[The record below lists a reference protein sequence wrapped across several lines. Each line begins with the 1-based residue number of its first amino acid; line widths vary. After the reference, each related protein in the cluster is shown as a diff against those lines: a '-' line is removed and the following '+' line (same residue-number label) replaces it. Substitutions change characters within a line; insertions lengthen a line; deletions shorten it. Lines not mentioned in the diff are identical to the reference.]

1 MKIKVTFKEHL
12 LGTLAGKKDVATDF
26 IASKCKAGLQPD
38 EVEVI
43 QNIDE
48 NLTNGSTIFPR
59 DEKGPFIWD
68 YQWKGFFKEATESVF
83 VRSGE
88 FTKEQLKKDDL
99 TLYMYKKTI
108 DKQLFIKPRKIY
120 LTLPTGCEMTFV
132 ERPLRGQ
139 TMQGERI
146 CLARSEAAP
155 AGTTCV
161 FEIVWFKACLKNVVE
176 RCLEYGQY
184 SGMLQ
189 WRNSGAGSFT
199 WEDVTPKV
207 IG

>member
-1 MKIKVTFKEHL
+1 MKVKVTFKEHL
-12 LGTLAGKKDVATDF
+12 LGTLAGNKDVATEF
-26 IASKCKAGLQPD
+26 IAAKCKEGIQDD
-38 EVEVI
+38 ETAVI
-43 QNIDE
+43 KNIDE
-48 NLTNGSTIFPR
+48 ELVNGSTVFPR

-120 LTLPTGCEMTFV
+120 LNLSGPMTFI

-155 AGTTCV
+155 AGTWCE
-161 FEIVWFKACLKNVVE
+161 FEIIWFKSCLENVIE
-176 RCLEYGQY
+176 RCLDYGQY

-199 WEDVTPKV
+199 WEDVTA
-207 IG
+207 